1 MPSVWVQAHDAP
13 QAAPPLTIRP
23 KMGEGNR
30 GFERIADDV
39 SQQAVALEPF
49 REILRGASLTLPYPN
64 LQRVSS
70 TRVDTPCQ
78 AA

>member
-23 KMGEGNR
+23 KMGDGNR
-30 GFERIADDV
+30 GFKRIADDV

-49 REILRGASLTLPYPN
+49 REILRGASATLPYPN
-64 LQRVSS
+64 LRRVSS